1 MAAYYGLGA
10 DEPSESSE
18 RKVAAALKTLP
29 DSWIVFHSVSWQ
41 SKRSGRQGDG
51 EADFLVVHPRKGM
64 LVIEVKG
71 GGIEIDRGRWTTTDR
86 RGDKHEIKN
95 PFDQATASKHALL
108 GWLRSHGLMDRLR
121 VGHGVV
127 FPDMRSL
134 PIVGPAAQPAISLIK
149 SDLDAPLEAITKCM
163 EHWELE
169 ANLSLKEINK
179 LVSLLAP
186 TVDVRPDLSSASADA
201 EAELLVLT
209 AEQIDAFAGL
219 RANRGGLIVGG
230 AGTGKTVL
238 AIARA
243 QQLARDGFRTLLVC
257 YNELLGESLT
267 ARLQDTPTLSAGT
280 FHSLCLREA
289 SRAGIRTPPARPT
302 SWWEFD
308 APNLL
313 IEACAVNETAYD
325 AIVVDE
331 GQDFSPLWLDALRCL
346 ISSDADAPFF
356 VFADPLQDI
365 WGRDWS
371 AGAGQPFS
379 WELTRNLR
387 NTRPIAKCVADA
399 VGVTC
404 KDRGVSGP
412 PAVWRTTTETPR
424 EKDVLAAVETLIGEG
439 FGPTNL
445 VVLCGSPALASR
457 LRERSVGPFSFGRW
471 GSRGIP
477 VESIARF
484 KGLEAQA
491 VIVALDT
498 GAPEGIW
505 TEAYVGLSRARSILV
520 VIGTIQH
527 QASLNWGVPA
537 VMSK

>member
-1 MAAYYGLGA
+1 MATYYGLGA
-10 DEPSESSE
+10 DEPAEASE
-18 RKVAAALKTLP
+18 RKVAVALKTLP
-29 DSWIVFHSVSWQ
+29 DGWIVFHSVSWQ

-86 RGDKHEIKN
+86 RGDKHDIKN

-108 GWLRSHGLMDRLR
+108 GWLRGHGLTDRLR
-121 VGHGVV
+121 VGHAVV

-134 PIVGPAAQPAISLIK
+134 PIVGPAAQPAISVIRP
-149 SDLDAPLEAITKCM
+149 DLDEPLAAIIRCM
-163 EHWELE
+163 EHWDLE
-169 ANLSLKEINK
+169 ANLSVKEVNK
-179 LVSLLAP
+179 LVGLLAP
-186 TVDVRPDLSSASADA
+186 TVDVRPDLSSQSADA

-238 AIARA
+238 AVARA

-257 YNELLGESLT
+257 YNELLGESLS
-267 ARLQDTPTLSAGT
+267 ARLQNSSGLTAGT

-289 SRAGIRTPPARPT
+289 SRASIRTPPSKPAA
-302 SWWEFD
+302 WWEVD

-313 IEACAVNETAYD
+313 IEACAVNDTMYD

-346 ISSDADAPFF
+346 ISNDADAPLF
-356 VFADPLQDI
+356 VFADPLQDL
-365 WGRDWS
+365 WKRDWTAS
-371 AGAGQPFS
+371 LGQTFS

-387 NTRPIAKCVADA
+387 NTRPIAKCVADT
-399 VGVTC
+399 VGMAC
-404 KDRGVSGP
+404 KDKGVAGP
-412 PAVWRTTTETPR
+412 PTVWRTTTEPPR
-424 EKDVLAAVETLIGEG
+424 EKDVLAAVETLLGEG

-445 VVLCGSPALASR
+445 VVLCGSPALANR
-457 LRERSVGPFSFGRW
+457 LRERSVGGFSFGRW

-491 VIVALDT
+491 VVVALDA
-498 GAPEGIW
+498 GAPEGVW
-505 TEAYVGLSRARSILV
+505 TEAYVGLSRARSVLV
-520 VIGTIQH
+520 VIGTMQD
-527 QASLNWGVPA
+527 QSSLNWSPPA